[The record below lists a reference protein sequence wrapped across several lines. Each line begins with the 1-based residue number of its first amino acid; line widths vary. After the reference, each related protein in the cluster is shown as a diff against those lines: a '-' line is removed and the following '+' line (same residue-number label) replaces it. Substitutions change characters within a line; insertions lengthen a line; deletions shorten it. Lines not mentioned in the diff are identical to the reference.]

1 MWLSRFSR
9 ELASW
14 RANGIN
20 AEISAVRSPR
30 FRSCD
35 FRETESL
42 MPTPSSTVSHMER
55 PSLRRNW
62 SDGVLEYWVR
72 IVCVPNTPLLY
83 YSNTPFLQTFLLH
96 PLDDLAAF
104 REPKIGKRLGVF
116 NTLVI
121 DLACRRKHH
130 LAVHRQS

>member
-30 FRSCD
+30 FWSCD

-42 MPTPSSTVSHMER
+42 MER

-72 IVCVPNTPLLY
+72 IVCVPNTPLLH

-96 PLDDLAAF
+96 PRDDLAAF

-121 DLACRRKHH
+121 DLARRRKCH
-130 LAVHRQS
+130 LAVHRQSQHF